1 MHFETVRKRDGQFL
15 NRPLRILPL
24 VISMVFCLKC
34 GKELPE
40 DGYFCP
46 NCGVRAQKG
55 VEAGVSVPVEEL
67 REAFAKIGQEMEK
80 AFRTA
85 AKEIDAAFKTV
96 REDVRESKAR
106 ATIVCSECGQKNSG
120 DASYCFNCGKRL
132 GQR

>member
-1 MHFETVRKRDGQFL
+1 MRFEAAKKRDGQFL

-40 DGYFCP
+40 DAYFCP
-46 NCGVRAQKG
+46 SCGVRTPRG
-55 VEAGVSVPVEEL
+55 VEAGVSVLVEEL
-67 REAFAKIGQEMEK
+67 RVAFAKMGQEMEK

-85 AKEIDAAFKTV
+85 AKEIETAFKTV
-96 REDVRESKAR
+96 REDVHASKVKT
-106 ATIVCSECGQKNSG
+106 TIVCSECGQKNSG

-132 GQR
+132 GQK

>member
-1 MHFETVRKRDGQFL
+1 MRFKAAKKRDGQFL
-15 NRPLRILPL
+15 NRSLSILPL

-40 DGYFCP
+40 DACFCP
-46 NCGVRAQKG
+46 SCGVRTQKG

-67 REAFAKIGQEMEK
+67 RVAFAKIGQEMEK

-85 AKEIDAAFKTV
+85 AKEIEAAFKTV
-96 REDVRESKAR
+96 REDVRESKVR
-106 ATIVCSECGQKNSG
+106 ATVVCSECGQKNSG